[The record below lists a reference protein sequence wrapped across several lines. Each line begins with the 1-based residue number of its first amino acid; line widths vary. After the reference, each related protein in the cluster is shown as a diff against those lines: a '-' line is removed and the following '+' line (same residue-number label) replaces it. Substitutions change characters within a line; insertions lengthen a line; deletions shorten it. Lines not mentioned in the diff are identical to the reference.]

1 VDKEEADNAIKDA
14 WDFSGALDDS
24 SEWCDFDTMLF
35 SNCAGLADKSKD
47 LEKQCNARKGNPRI
61 STKMIQNR

>member
-1 VDKEEADNAIKDA
+1 
-14 WDFSGALDDS
+14 
-24 SEWCDFDTMLF
+24 MLF